1 VTGEAFKGKSR
12 LLMKGFNYPVSVGK
26 VLWQETRSMELL
38 ENLEVAFLSREVEEV
53 VWGVVASQWCD

>member
-1 VTGEAFKGKSR
+1 
-12 LLMKGFNYPVSVGK
+12 MKGFNYPVSVGK